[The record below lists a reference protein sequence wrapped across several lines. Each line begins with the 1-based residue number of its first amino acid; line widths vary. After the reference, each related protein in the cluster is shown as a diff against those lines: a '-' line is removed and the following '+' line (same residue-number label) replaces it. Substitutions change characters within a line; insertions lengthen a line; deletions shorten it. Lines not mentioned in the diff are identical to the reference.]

1 MFSISFEENQI
12 INSKATFLKEMLIFK
27 ISKQNRRASDIKEND
42 LEAFINSA
50 FKAILIYDET
60 KLKIKKTKKK
70 KEKILCLENS
80 RKELEK
86 IHNKFDLLYSK
97 QKIENPDSYRN
108 KYVVFS
114 HNIILSSELLLATKE
129 LELLKI

>member
-50 FKAILIYDET
+50 FKAILI
-60 KLKIKKTKKK
+60 
-70 KEKILCLENS
+70 
-80 RKELEK
+80 
-86 IHNKFDLLYSK
+86 
-97 QKIENPDSYRN
+97 
-108 KYVVFS
+108 
-114 HNIILSSELLLATKE
+114 
-129 LELLKI
+129 